1 MKQAFAIL
9 AGLAVL
15 PGAAAGAAPHAY
27 ELDAQHSSVVAI
39 WSNSGINRP
48 FMVFPEFDGAFILDL
63 EQPENSRIEVELATA
78 SLWTGVASLDSNLKS
93 EWYFNVAQFPT
104 ARFEA
109 TGFELTDRHH
119 GVMRGELTI
128 KDRTHPVEFTV
139 ALNHY
144 GRHPLAPFRDNL
156 DDLVVAG
163 FSAAAVV
170 SRSDFDLGLVRTI
183 PDEIEIRIEIAF
195 EREGEM

>member
-1 MKQAFAIL
+1 MTRLFLAA

-15 PGAAAGAAPHAY
+15 GAPALAAPHPY
-27 ELDAQHSSVVAI
+27 ELDRSHSSIVAS

-48 FMVFPEFDGAFILDL
+48 FMAFPEFDGEFILDM
-63 EQPENSRIEVELATA
+63 EEPQNSRITVELAAA
-78 SLWTGVASLDSNLKS
+78 SLWTGVAALDSNLKS
-93 EWYFNVAQFPT
+93 EWYFDVAQFPT

-109 TGFELTDRHH
+109 TGFERIDPDH
-119 GVMRGELTI
+119 GVMRGDLTI
-128 KDRTHPVEFTV
+128 KGRTHPVEFRV

-163 FSAAAVV
+163 FSASAVI
-170 SRSDFDLGLVRTI
+170 SRSAFDLGLVRTI

-195 EREGEM
+195 EREGEL